1 MRPTATLLSVTL
13 LATAWAEEAVPAPAP
28 APAPAAEVP
37 APVVAAPTAEAPATP
52 TPAATPAP
60 AAVAAPAAA
69 TPTAAAADDVVLI
82 APGRRVKPAVAPT
95 AKQFSFGISLGLG
108 YDSNILLENTDVPT
122 ATDEKG
128 LATFGEVRGQYRLVD
143 SERGRLGIFAS
154 TEINDYPSARQAQ
167 LIRYGGGISASTHVG
182 GFDPGL
188 VATYNRFLIDS
199 DLAANAFTVNGY
211 VSKIF
216 TRNVAVLGVGSQYVD
231 YAEKDPISGTLYD
244 VNYRHW
250 FLFEDNRVN
259 RRFELTLKVGK
270 NRTRDDDNAYRIVT
284 PGAGLLW
291 RVGDTKA
298 TAGTQDISAR
308 ISYEFRQYPDPAAGD
323 EAERQRL
330 FALNGGYDY
339 FLASWLSLGGY
350 GGLSQRHSNDEANK
364 YDRFQTGLRLNATW

>member
-1 MRPTATLLSVTL
+1 MRPTTTLLSVTL
-13 LATAWAEEAVPAPAP
+13 LATAWAEEVVPVPAP

-37 APVVAAPTAEAPATP
+37 APVTAAPPAEAPA
-52 TPAATPAP
+52 
-60 AAVAAPAAA
+60 AAV
-69 TPTAAAADDVVLI
+69 DDVVLI
-82 APGRRVKPAVAPT
+82 APGRRAKPAVAPMS
-95 AKQFSFGISLGLG
+95 KQFSFGVSLGVG

-154 TEINDYPSARQAQ
+154 AEINDYPSAREAQ
-167 LIRYGGGISASTHVG
+167 LIRYGGGVSASTHVG

-199 DLAANAFTVNGY
+199 DLAANAYTINGY
-211 VSKIF
+211 ISKIF

-231 YAEKDPISGTLYD
+231 YAENDSITGTLYD

-250 FLFEDNRVN
+250 FLLADNRVN
-259 RRFELTLKVGK
+259 RRLELTIKVGK
-270 NRTRDDDNAYRIVT
+270 DRTRDADNAYRVVT

-308 ISYEFRQYPDPAAGD
+308 LSYEFRQYPDPAAGS

-350 GGLSQRHSNDEANK
+350 GGLSQRHSNDEANQ
-364 YDRFQTGLRLNATW
+364 YDRFQAGLRLNATW